1 MRKIEKQK
9 KMNRTQRLTLK
20 EPKLR
25 NKDDSIKF
33 KITKNIRIIKETEDN
48 EKIVEISKIENKTLE
63 KKVQEINDFLENI
76 FGKFRINTSNTKHY
90 LYIKNNSVIGIL
102 IAEQIKNGYLVHFDE
117 TNQSTPTIAE
127 SIQEYTFQKEKA
139 LCGISKIY
147 VFEEFRKKG
156 IAKNLVES
164 ARMNLIYGFEIP
176 KEEVAFSQPT
186 LDGKIFA
193 LKYFKNDDFLIY
205 DV

>member
-1 MRKIEKQK
+1 MKY
-9 KMNRTQRLTLK
+9 
-20 EPKLR
+20 
-25 NKDDSIKF
+25 F
-33 KITKNIRIIKETEDN
+33 
-48 EKIVEISKIENKTLE
+48 
-63 KKVQEINDFLENI
+63 
-76 FGKFRINTSNTKHY
+76 
-90 LYIKNNSVIGIL
+90 LYIKDNIIIGIV
-102 IAEQIKNGYLVHFDE
+102 ISEQIKNGYLVHFDE
-117 TNQSTPTIAE
+117 TNDDTQTIAD

-139 LCGISKIY
+139 LCGISKMF
-147 VFEEFRKKG
+147 VLENHRKKG
-156 IAKNLVES
+156 IAKNLVDS